1 MKIEKEILQKKK
13 RIEKR
18 KILINSA
25 RSRTSE
31 NFRLC
36 ERKWWRGLKK
46 GPPIKKKGLPPLP

>member
-25 RSRTSE
+25 VFRTLE
-31 NFRLC
+31 KLNLR
-36 ERKWWRGLKK
+36 EKKGVGGLK
-46 GPPIKKKGLPPLP
+46 